1 MWRKAGIIALVII
14 VLAVVAA
21 IIYQQSSGK
30 GGFKFNIGKPKKVEK
45 KEPNFEAVRQGDLVI
60 TVEAT
65 GATEP
70 ISDIEIKSEATG
82 RITEFMVQEG
92 DSVQKGDVICRLDQ
106 SNQILLVRDGEL
118 GVERARIAYEEAKA
132 GATASQRS
140 NLTSSVESAEA
151 SLKNAQ
157 AQLDAANATYSR
169 IQYLHGKGYATDQE
183 LDNARQGVDTA
194 EAAVKSAQT
203 GLENAK
209 SQLKAFDTS
218 SNKSSIEQA
227 RINYESAKVQLAQAK
242 RQLGNSVIVSPI
254 DGIIL
259 EKPLDVG
266 DSVIS
271 INSGFGAG
279 NAVVKVADLT
289 MMKVRTSVDEID
301 IGKIKVGQSSKIVV
315 DAYPEREFNG
325 TVTNVYPQGVAN
337 QSGLVSFVVIVEV
350 DNKEGLLKGN
360 MTCNVKIEALTHK
373 NVLLIPLAATRS
385 SEKKPDVTVVQVLK
399 AGAKADDPKAET
411 EEREVKTGDT
421 DYKDIIVLEG
431 LKVGELVKVR
441 GFATKISFEG

>member
-1 MWRKAGIIALVII
+1 MWRKAGIIALILI
-14 VLAVVAA
+14 LLAVAA
-21 IIYQQSSGK
+21 GIIYQQSSGK
-30 GGFKFNIGKPKKVEK
+30 GGFKFSTGKPKKTEK

-70 ISDIEIKSEATG
+70 ISDIAVMSEATG

-92 DSVQKGDVICRLDQ
+92 DSVKKGDVICKLDQ
-106 SNQILLVRDGEL
+106 SNQVLLVRDGEL

-132 GATASQRS
+132 GASASQRS
-140 NLTSSVESAEA
+140 SLASTVENAQT
-151 SLKNAQ
+151 SLKSAQ
-157 AQLDAANATYSR
+157 TQLDIANATYSR
-169 IQYLHGKGYATDQE
+169 IEYLHGKGYATDQE
-183 LDNARQGVDTA
+183 LDNARQGVDSA
-194 EAAVKSAQT
+194 EAAVKNAKT

-209 SQLKAFDTS
+209 AQLKAFDSS
-218 SNKSSIEQA
+218 SNKSAIEQA
-227 RINYESAKVQLAQAK
+227 RIAYESAKVQLAQAK

-259 EKPLDVG
+259 EKPLDEG

-271 INSGFGAG
+271 INSGFGG
-279 NAVVKVADLT
+279 GTAVVKVADLSL
-289 MMKVRTSVDEID
+289 MKVRTNVDEID
-301 IGKIKVGQSSKIVV
+301 IGKIKVNQTSKIVV
-315 DAYPEREFNG
+315 DAFPEREFKG
-325 TVTNVYPQGVAN
+325 TVTNVYPQGVSN
-337 QSGLVSFVVIVEV
+337 QSGLISFVVIVEV

-399 AGAKADDPKAET
+399 AGEKADDPKAET
-411 EEREVKTGDT
+411 EEREIKTGDT

-431 LKVGELVKVR
+431 LKAGEMVKVR